1 MHGCV
6 SNAKKAKR
14 AAVLPVNNL
23 RALLV
28 PLLIIVAVTLAD
40 QITKIW
46 AVNYLSQYGSV
57 EVLGQ
62 FLMLT
67 LIYNEGG
74 ALGTSFG
81 PSFYYLATSSIIL
94 AFVLYYI
101 FVNHTHKFLSFPLA
115 FIAGGALGNII
126 DRARIGKVVD
136 WIDVDFFDL
145 NLFGYNLER
154 WWTFN
159 IADAAISCAILYLLV
174 TMFRSKYSHDN
185 NNSSENN
192 SSINVTPP
200 PSSE

>member
-1 MHGCV
+1 MRACA

-14 AAVLPVNNL
+14 AAALPVNNL
-23 RALLV
+23 RALLF
-28 PLLIIVAVTLAD
+28 PLVIIVAVTLVD

-46 AVNYLSQYGSV
+46 AVNSLSLNGSV

-101 FVNHTHKFLSFPLA
+101 FANRTHKALAYPLA
-115 FIAGGALGNII
+115 FIAGGAMGNII
-126 DRARIGKVVD
+126 DRIRIGKVVD
-136 WIDVDFFDL
+136 WIDVDFFDI
-145 NLFGYNLER
+145 NLFGYYLER

-159 IADAAISCAILYLLV
+159 IADAAISCAIVYLLV
-174 TMFRSKYSHDN
+174 TMFLSKFSHDN
-185 NNSSENN
+185 NNPQENN
-192 SSINVTPP
+192 SEINVTSPP
-200 PSSE
+200 ASN